1 MDPLGRRGK
10 AHTRKLASEFPRDLT
25 RKCLLGLVLVH
36 RSHRRIALMAL
47 RSLFLGKAAFVAV
60 VIGRR

>member
-10 AHTRKLASEFPRDLT
+10 AHTRKLASEFPRDLAP
-25 RKCLLGLVLVH
+25 KCLLGLVLAH